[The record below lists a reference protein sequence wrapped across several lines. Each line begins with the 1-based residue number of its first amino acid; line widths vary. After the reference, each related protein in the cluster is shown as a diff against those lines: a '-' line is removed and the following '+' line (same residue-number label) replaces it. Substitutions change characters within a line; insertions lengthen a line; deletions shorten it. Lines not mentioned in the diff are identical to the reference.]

1 MGSDL
6 ERGPGEFYDRVCESI
21 CRSTPFTRAVFLAW
35 DSGYGAVL
43 PAGSHGVDKDL
54 LARIEGS
61 LDETP
66 IAQRVFEEDR
76 VIVVSGKLSGHVPAR
91 YAAVVDEE
99 TLACAPV
106 QAGGEWLGVIFA
118 DCADAEVAIE
128 DRDVRLI
135 DTLSRLVALAFS
147 VERGTRQR
155 ERSRRLTERI
165 ALTRDVHERV
175 IQRLFA
181 TSLALGVDGPLDALE
196 RERCERE
203 VRLAIAD
210 LRSALARPA
219 AEVEPTTTL
228 DDLLRRLVRSDPVI
242 AVDWPPGL
250 EIDADLEPIAQATV
264 NEAITNARKHARP
277 TRIAV
282 AVSADRDALV
292 VEVRN
297 DGVGDSP
304 RGLGTGLGLRL
315 AAFEALD
322 RRGVV
327 EFGPLGE
334 DGWHVRLV
342 VPRSEAA
349 R

>member
-6 ERGPGEFYDRVCESI
+6 ERGPGDFYDRVCESI

-43 PAGSHGVDKDL
+43 PAGSHGVERDL
-54 LARIEGS
+54 LNRIEGS

-76 VIVVSGKLSGHVPAR
+76 VVVVSGKLSGHVPAR
-91 YAAVVDEE
+91 YAEVVDEE

-118 DCADAEVAIE
+118 DCAEVDVVIGE
-128 DRDVRLI
+128 QDVRLI

-155 ERSRRLTERI
+155 ERTRRLSERI

-181 TSLALGVDGPLDALE
+181 TSLALGVDGPLDAVE
-196 RERCERE
+196 RERCESE
-203 VRLAIAD
+203 VRLAISD
-210 LRSALARPA
+210 LRSALSRPA
-219 AEVEPTTTL
+219 AGRRPTTTL
-228 DDLLRRLVRSDPVI
+228 EDLLLRLVRSDPAI
-242 AVDWPPGL
+242 AVDWPDGL
-250 EIDADLEPIAQATV
+250 VIDQDLEAIAQTTV
-264 NEAITNARKHARP
+264 NEAITNARKHADP
-277 TRIAV
+277 SVIAV
-282 AVSADRDALV
+282 AVSADEEALV

-297 DGVGDSP
+297 DGVGRSP

-327 EFGPLGE
+327 EFGPLAD

-342 VPRSEAA
+342 VPRSDPPQ
-349 R
+349 